1 MIVCRGLLSGV
12 RWLSRG
18 DNLYRLV
25 VWRGIGGCQEVVVCR
40 GLLSGVR
47 WLSRGDSL

>member
-1 MIVCRGLLSGV
+1 MIEAFVEACCLE
-12 RWLSRG
+12 
-18 DNLYRLV
+18 Y
-25 VWRGIGGCQEVVVCR
+25 GGCQEVIVCR